1 MKLDIKAPKESFGEV
16 LRNYKP
22 IDRHFEV
29 FKSNLETFLG
39 EVDEQESEEHQKYL
53 VRDLLLKSFYQ
64 DGYQILPKGKQD
76 FAIHLGK
83 NNKSKVGAI
92 IETKKPRN
100 KSEMIAAAK
109 PNAKALHELVLYYFD
124 ERVGA
129 NNFEL
134 KNLVITDFYH
144 WYVFDANTFDRY
156 FYNNAEIKRLYE
168 VKTRESK
175 TNPFFY
181 DELAKILNRSED
193 VITCVHFDLREQT
206 SEDQL
211 IDVYK
216 TLMPAFL
223 LKAEIADDNNAL
235 NKPFYNELLHIIG
248 LEEIRDNG
256 GKGKVKIVRKSRPDA
271 GSFIEQ
277 TLQQL
282 ESKNRLSK
290 ISNLER
296 YGADYEEQLFNVALE
311 LCLTWINRV
320 LFLKLLE
327 AQLVGYHGGDA
338 DYKFLNH
345 NFIRDFD
352 ELFTLFHDVLA
363 KREEDRQPDVRDKF
377 WRIPY
382 LNSSLFDLQPDS
394 LEDQTIT
401 VDALKTTKPL
411 DFAHNSALKDQ
422 KNQSFNALEYL
433 FRFLDKHDFSNVEK
447 QEALRRQDRPIINAS
462 VLGKIFEKI
471 NGYKDGSFYTPGFI
485 TMYMCRNAIRL
496 AVVQKF
502 NDAYPAWKI
511 ETFDGLVNKIGRY
524 DEPTKILE
532 FNRVINSLKIC
543 DPAVGSGHFLV
554 SALNEIIGVKHEL
567 GILADET
574 GRTFAGYNVSV
585 RNDELSVTRQNQ
597 PFKYEIIEG
606 KPDAQAERFQ
616 KALFHDKQTIIEN
629 CLFGVD
635 INPNSVKICR
645 LRLWIELL
653 KNAYYKDVQS
663 SNFSLSASEAG
674 REHAEARTRNYT
686 ELETLPNIDINIK
699 TGNSLISRFA
709 LKDKF
714 RNEKINNWIK
724 EYSHSVEDYKD
735 VRDSAQKDEIRRRI
749 ENFRKVFAGLLE
761 DETTNLKKQLDK
773 KIYALQENQNPL
785 FIERNNTEK
794 EIATRRL
801 KDEIAKLETQ
811 IGEINSQ
818 YQNAFEW
825 RFEFPEVLNADGDFT
840 GFDAIVG
847 NPPYIRQEEFSDLKP
862 YLKKRYEVFAGTAD
876 LLVYFYELGLSLL
889 KPNGSF
895 SFITSNKF
903 MRAGY
908 GKALRQHLAQYSL
921 TNIVDF
927 GDAPVF
933 DEAIAYPMILNLKK
947 SQVESGH
954 QTHVYTFPNT
964 GKVSDFETNHK
975 TLGFNVAQN
984 ELTADGWRL
993 ERTDNFALLHK
1004 LRSKGTPLGEYV
1016 NGRFYYGIKTGLN
1029 EAFVVNRET
1038 RDKLIAEDNK
1048 SAEILKPFLRGR
1060 DVKRWQVES
1069 ADLWLIATFPALKLK
1084 IEDFPAIEKHLLS
1097 FGKGKLEQSGNEG
1110 SRKKTFNKWFE
1121 TQDQINNWQEYEKT
1135 KIILPAIENKCA
1147 FAIDESGFYGNDKTN
1162 ICIAEEPGFVAA
1174 ILNSSVSWW
1183 IIRQTASEKQNAYY
1197 EFKPMYVSQIPIPL
1211 ATDEQKQT
1219 LETLVDQIIELKK
1232 QGGETTELEAEIDEI
1247 VFDLYELTAD
1257 ERRLIAGEA

>member
-1 MKLDIKAPKESFGEV
+1 MKLDIKSPRELFGEV

-22 IDRHFEV
+22 IDRHFAI
-29 FKSNLETFLG
+29 FKSNLETFLS
-39 EVDEQESEEHQKYL
+39 EVDEQESEEHHKYP
-53 VRDLLLKSFYQ
+53 VRDFLLKSFYK

-76 FAIHLGK
+76 FAVHLGK

-109 PNAKALHELVLYYFD
+109 PNAKALHELALYYFD

-144 WYVFDANTFDRY
+144 WYVFDANAFDRY

-168 VKTRESK
+168 VKIKESK

-193 VITCVHFDLREQT
+193 RIPCVHFDLREQQN
-206 SEDQL
+206 EDQL

-223 LKAEIADDNNAL
+223 LKAEIADDSNAL
-235 NKPFYNELLHIIG
+235 NKPFYSELLHIIG
-248 LEEIRDNG
+248 LEEIRDNN

-290 ISNLER
+290 VSNLES
-296 YGADYEEQLFNVALE
+296 YGANYEEQLFNVALE

-327 AQLVGYHGGDA
+327 AQLVGYHRGDA

-345 NFIRDFD
+345 NFIGDFD

-363 KREEDRQPDVRDKF
+363 KRTEDRQPDVRAKF

-401 VDALKTTKPL
+401 VDQLKTTKPL
-411 DFAHNSALKDQ
+411 DFASNTALKDQ
-422 KNQSFNALEYL
+422 KNQRFNALEYL

-462 VLGKIFEKI
+462 VLDKIFEKI

-502 NDAYPAWKI
+502 NDAYPDWKI
-511 ETFDGLVNKIGRY
+511 ETFDGLVNKVGRY
-524 DEPTKILE
+524 DEPAKILE
-532 FNRVINSLKIC
+532 FNRVVNSLKIC

-585 RNDELSVTRQNQ
+585 RNDELQVTRQNQ

-616 KALFHDKQTIIEN
+616 KAMFHDKQTIIEN

-653 KNAYYKDVQS
+653 KNAYYK
-663 SNFSLSASEAG
+663 SASVLSVSPTVAG
-674 REHAEARTRNYT
+674 GFSGAHNPPANAGGTDFYT

-699 TGNSLISRFA
+699 TGNSLVSRFA

-714 RNEKINNWIK
+714 RSEKINNWVK
-724 EYSHSVEDYKD
+724 EYSALVEDYKD
-735 VRDSAQKDEIRRRI
+735 VRDRAQKDEIRRRI

-761 DETTNLKKQLDK
+761 DETTNLKKQLVK
-773 KIYALQENQNPL
+773 KIYALQENQNVL
-785 FIERNNTEK
+785 FTERNDAEK
-794 EIATRRL
+794 EIATRKL
-801 KDEIAKLETQ
+801 KDEIARLETQ

-825 RFEFPEVLNADGDFT
+825 RFEFPEVLSADGDFT
-840 GFDAIVG
+840 GFDAVVG
-847 NPPYIRQEEFSDLKP
+847 NPPYIRQEEFSGLKP
-862 YLKKRYEVFAGTAD
+862 YLKKRYAVFAGTAD
-876 LLVYFYELGLSLL
+876 LLIYFYELGLTLL
-889 KPNGSF
+889 KPDGAF

-908 GKALRQHLAQYSL
+908 GKALRGHLAQYSL

-947 SQVESGH
+947 SPAQSGH

-975 TLGFNVAQN
+975 ALGFNVAQS

-1016 NGRFYYGIKTGLN
+1016 NGKFYYGIKTGLN

-1038 RDKLIAEDNK
+1038 RDRLIAEDAK

-1069 ADLWLIATFPALKLK
+1069 EDLYLIK
-1084 IEDFPAIEKHLLS
+1084 IESSSNKTHAWSGKKKPEAEQVFAETYPAIYQRFQQFREQLINRDDQGMYFWELRACVYWHEFEQSKVLYPDIYEHLS
-1097 FGKGKLEQSGNEG
+1097 F
-1110 SRKKTFNKWFE
+1110 
-1121 TQDQINNWQEYEKT
+1121 
-1135 KIILPAIENKCA
+1135 A
-1147 FAIDESGFYGNDKTN
+1147 
-1162 ICIAEEPGFVAA
+1162 
-1174 ILNSSVSWW
+1174 
-1183 IIRQTASEKQNAYY
+1183 
-1197 EFKPMYVSQIPIPL
+1197 
-1211 ATDEQKQT
+1211 
-1219 LETLVDQIIELKK
+1219 
-1232 QGGETTELEAEIDEI
+1232 
-1247 VFDLYELTAD
+1247 
-1257 ERRLIAGEA
+1257 